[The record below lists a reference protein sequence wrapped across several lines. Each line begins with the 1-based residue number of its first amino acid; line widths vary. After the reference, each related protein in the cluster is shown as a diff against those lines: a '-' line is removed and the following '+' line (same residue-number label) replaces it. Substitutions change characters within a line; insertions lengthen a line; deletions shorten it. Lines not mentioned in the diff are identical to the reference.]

1 MDENQYKKTVKK
13 AGFEVVSFENTGN
26 NFVYII
32 TPIFDCNHFFCKIV
46 FISSDWKQMTL
57 KRAEDYSK
65 IYSEKCAIH
74 GEQNGPIQ
82 YRDFYNDV
90 AEFFNAGGQGAK
102 ILLRKI

>member
-1 MDENQYKKTVKK
+1 
-13 AGFEVVSFENTGN
+13 
-26 NFVYII
+26 
-32 TPIFDCNHFFCKIV
+32 
-46 FISSDWKQMTL
+46 MTL